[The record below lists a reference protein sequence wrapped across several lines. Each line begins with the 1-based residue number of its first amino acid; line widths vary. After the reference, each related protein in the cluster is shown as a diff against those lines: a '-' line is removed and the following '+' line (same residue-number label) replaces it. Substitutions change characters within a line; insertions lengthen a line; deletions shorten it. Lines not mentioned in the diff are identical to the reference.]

1 MKRTKF
7 LRILAI
13 GTILALL
20 LAMVPAIPALAA
32 EEVELDPEEGEIGDK
47 IEVTGSGFDES
58 SADEDVFVYIFM
70 SPEDADVDDDD
81 IDQLDVYEKLKT
93 KSTDTDGDF
102 ETYFYVPE
110 RLADG
115 DDEEDVTGGT
125 YYIYTTYSLTGE
137 IKSQTEFTVLAAEIA
152 ISPDEGKVGEE
163 VDIDGID
170 FEGREDIEVTYDD
183 DDIDIESGDD
193 TTDSSGGFSLTITVP
208 ESTAGEH
215 TIEVTAGDSSAEATF
230 TVEPEITL
238 SSATGAP
245 NDQVTVKGTG
255 FGGSADVDIEFDG
268 SVIQT
273 TDTDAEGSFE
283 INITIPVKSSG
294 TYTIEAEDDD
304 RNKASENF
312 TVASAVTLA
321 QTTGNIGDQIT
332 INGAGFTPNTQ
343 VRVTYTSTPVVVATP
358 TADSNGKFTAT
369 FTVPRSTHGP
379 HQITATD
386 GVNTTS
392 PVTFNVEST
401 PPPVPTMVLPEDDT
415 KASSTAT
422 FEWEA
427 VTDPSEPVTYSLQ
440 VAADSDFAT
449 ILVQQTGIEE
459 TTYTLTKEERLDSTK
474 KEEPYYW
481 RVQAVDG
488 ADNESGWTAPNSFY
502 VGFSFAIGGWA
513 QYLLMGIGA
522 IVLLLIG
529 ILVGRRLAY
538 Y

>member
-1 MKRTKF
+1 MKSKKL

-32 EEVELDPEEGEIGDK
+32 EDAELDPDEGEIGEK
-47 IEVTGSGFDES
+47 IEITGDGFDES
-58 SADEDVFVYIFM
+58 SDTEVVGVRIYF
-70 SPEDADVDDDD
+70 SPEETDEGDDVDDLDTYHRVKSTSTDDDGD
-81 IDQLDVYEKLKT
+81 ID
-93 KSTDTDGDF
+93 
-102 ETYFYVPE
+102 TYFYVPE
-110 RLADG
+110 TLTTG
-115 DDEEDVTGGT
+115 DDDEDVHGGT
-125 YYIYTTYSLTGE
+125 YYVYITYSDDPE
-137 IKSQTEFTVLAAEIA
+137 ILVALEFTVIAAEME
-152 ISPDEGKVGEE
+152 ISPDEGYVGDE
-163 VDIDGID
+163 VDIDGVD
-170 FEGREDIEVTYDD
+170 FSGREDIEVTYDD
-183 DDIDIESGDD
+183 DDIDVESGDD
-193 TTDSSGGFSLTITVP
+193 TTDSSGEFSLTIIVP
-208 ESTAGEH
+208 ESAAGEH

-268 SVIQT
+268 SVVQT
-273 TDTDAEGSFE
+273 TDTDSEGSFE

-294 TYTIEAEDDD
+294 SYRIEAEDDD
-304 RNKASENF
+304 RNKASADF
-312 TVASAVTLA
+312 QVASAVTLA
-321 QTTGNIGDQIT
+321 QTMGNIGDQIT

-369 FTVPRSTHGP
+369 FTVPRSTHGA
-379 HQITATD
+379 HQITASD
-386 GVNTTS
+386 GINTTQ

-401 PPPVPTMVLPEDDT
+401 PPPVPTMLLPEDDT

-422 FEWEA
+422 FEWGA

-459 TTYTLTKEERLDSTK
+459 TTYTLTKDERLESTK
-474 KEEPYYW
+474 QEEPYYW

-488 ADNESGWTAPNSFY
+488 ADNESGWTAPDSFY

-522 IVLLLIG
+522 IILVLIG